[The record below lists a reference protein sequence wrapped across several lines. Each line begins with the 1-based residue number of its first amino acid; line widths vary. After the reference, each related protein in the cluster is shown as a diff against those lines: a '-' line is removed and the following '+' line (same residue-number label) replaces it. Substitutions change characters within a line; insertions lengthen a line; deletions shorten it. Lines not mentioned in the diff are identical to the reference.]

1 MQSQSNCGSGK
12 ENVHNQADGTVKD
25 ENEANELQRSPIASP
40 LSWDDQCD
48 VSSKSSGLVPY
59 EDLSSSGVQWHR
71 LSGDSWEEN
80 MSMNWP
86 KLSDSVVSVP
96 NSFQFNRTVVD
107 IDLEDGMYDDG
118 LKVETDFRLTRR
130 SISES
135 YIPHY
140 GRLSPPPK
148 NFYHLVP
155 SLVTKQR
162 FGNESPFF
170 TNKKNDTWNTSPNRL
185 ESSFTYDH
193 TEHPKVERKRSRS
206 LPSLSDP
213 RAKDDSSAVY
223 HDSMTQTSQARKRA
237 KATASHRD

>member
-12 ENVHNQADGTVKD
+12 ENVHKQADGTVKD

-213 RAKDDSSAVY
+213 RAKDDSSTVY